1 MQNQSYIFSIFILN
15 GFLIG
20 ILFDVFRIFRRS
32 FKTPDFITYIEDIL
46 FWILSGCIILYSIF
60 KFNNGEL
67 RLFIFIGI
75 IAGVL
80 IYLLLFSKIFINFA
94 VYFIKIIKKIF
105 FILIIIPIKFVIKLT
120 TKPLTFLYLITKNI
134 MSFFV
139 IKAKKVYF
147 QHKIHE
153 NKKDFT

>member
-20 ILFDVFRIFRRS
+20 LLFDIFRIFR
-32 FKTPDFITYIEDIL
+32 KTFTTSDFITYIEDIL
-46 FWILSGCIILYSIF
+46 FWLFSGCIILYSIF

-75 IAGVL
+75 LTGGL

-94 VYFIKIIKKIF
+94 VKLIKFIKKIF
-105 FILIIIPIKFVIKLT
+105 FNLIIVPIKFIMN
-120 TKPLTFLYLITKNI
+120 LITKPIAFFYFIAKNT

-139 IKAKKVYF
+139 IKIKKAF
-147 QHKIHE
+147 FKHKIHE